1 MAPVH
6 ARSAFYLPQARFW
19 ELMIG
24 SALAYASLNHAGL
37 IKRVVPLRTAIA
49 VVGALL
55 LVASFAL
62 ISNRRVFPGW
72 WALLPTFGTAL
83 LILAGPDTW
92 LNRSV
97 LASRVMVFIGLISYP
112 LYLWHWPLLTY
123 ARITLQREPSVGVT
137 LGLLALSAL
146 FAGLTYE
153 LLEKRIR
160 RATTGTGRRSFHVVT
175 SLCASLAV
183 LALVGLLA
191 SAGQVQARSADA
203 PYVAEISEAVHDWE
217 EPRNQLVRGEARDT
231 VIFFGDSHMQQLLP
245 RVDQVVREPKAPR
258 RTVLIRT
265 KGGCA
270 PLPGIERRGYDCDD
284 YVDETFRLAQRAEVD
299 TLVIA
304 ASWKGFLSRRDYY
317 RADDDD
323 FTDPLRLP
331 DAKWVWTGFEARL
344 RQLVKQGKRVA
355 IILSTP
361 RGNVFDPRTMLV
373 RDGIDFEA
381 RIPPRVDVRAVD
393 RDTADVDGALRAL
406 AARVGAEA
414 VDPTPWV
421 CGTRWCPT
429 VDENGKPY
437 FKDDT
442 HLRASF
448 VRAHVTALDRF
459 IYVPV
464 ARSGAARL
472 P

>member
-1 MAPVH
+1 
-6 ARSAFYLPQARFW
+6 
-19 ELMIG
+19 
-24 SALAYASLNHAGL
+24 
-37 IKRVVPLRTAIA
+37 
-49 VVGALL
+49 
-55 LVASFAL
+55 
-62 ISNRRVFPGW
+62 
-72 WALLPTFGTAL
+72 
-83 LILAGPDTW
+83 
-92 LNRSV
+92 V
-97 LASRVMVFIGLISYP
+97 LASPPLVGIGLISYP
-112 LYLWHWPLLTY
+112 LYLWHWPLLTF

-137 LGLLALSAL
+137 LGLLALSVL
-146 FAGLTYE
+146 FAWLTYE
-153 LLEKRIR
+153 FLEKRVR
-160 RATTGTGRRSFHVVT
+160 HATTGPGRRSFHVVT
-175 SLCASLAV
+175 ALCSSLVV

-191 SAGQVQARSADA
+191 YAGRVQARSADA
-203 PYVAEISEAVHDWE
+203 PFVAQISEAVHDWE
-217 EPRNQLVRGEARDT
+217 EPRNRLVPGDARDT

-245 RVDQVVREPKAPR
+245 RVDQVVKEPHAAR

-265 KGGCA
+265 RGGCA

-317 RADDDD
+317 RSEDED
-323 FTDPLRLP
+323 FADPLRL
-331 DAKWVWTGFEARL
+331 ANAQWVWTGFEARL
-344 RQLVKQGKRVA
+344 RELVRRGKRVV

-361 RGNVFDPRTMLV
+361 RGDVFDPRTMLV

-381 RIPPRVDVRAVD
+381 RIPQRVDVRAVD
-393 RDTADVDGALRAL
+393 RDTADVDGKLRAL
-406 AARVGAEA
+406 AARAGAEA
-414 VDPTPWV
+414 VDPTSWV
-421 CGTRWCPT
+421 CGARWCPT

-459 IYVPV
+459 IYVPA

-472 P
+472 L